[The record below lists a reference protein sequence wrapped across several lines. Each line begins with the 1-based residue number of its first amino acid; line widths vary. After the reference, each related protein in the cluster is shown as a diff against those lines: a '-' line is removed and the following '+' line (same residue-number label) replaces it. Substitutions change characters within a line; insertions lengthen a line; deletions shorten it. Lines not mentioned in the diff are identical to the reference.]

1 VKPKVKDVSSALR
14 AVARPIQEFLRLESS
29 SGILLFVFTALALM
43 WANSAW
49 AHSYDEIWHT
59 EISIGIGSYAVSKSL
74 LHWIND
80 GLMAL
85 FFFVVG
91 LEIKREMLIGE
102 LASLRKALLPVI
114 AALGGMIMPA
124 LIYVVLNRGTERI
137 AGWGIPMATDIAFS
151 LGVLALLGGR
161 IPIQLKV
168 FLTAFA
174 IVDDIGAVIVI
185 AFFYASGFVWS
196 HLLLAA
202 ILLLL
207 LVAANW
213 MGVRHPLVYAILGF
227 LLWIAF
233 LDSGIHGTVAGVLI
247 AMTIP
252 ARSTLDRQEFL
263 ERSYGILRQLE
274 RGEKMEGSMAAE
286 EGPQASVRAL
296 AELAEEVEAPTQR
309 FEHALHPWV
318 TFFIM
323 PLFALA
329 NAGVTFEQGV
339 GALVMNPAALG
350 VFLGLV
356 LGKQLGITLF
366 SWTAV
371 KIRIASLPTAVTWRH
386 IYGVGWLGGIGFTM
400 SLFIASLAFGPSP
413 VLDASKLGIYAAS
426 VVSGLGGLWILRR
439 KVVVSKGRQRQE
451 AA

>member
-1 VKPKVKDVSSALR
+1 MGLQPKAGEVRHAVRS
-14 AVARPIQEFLRLESS
+14 VARPIQDFLRLESS
-29 SGILLFVFTALALM
+29 SGILLFLFTAVALV
-43 WANSAW
+43 WANSPW
-49 AHSYDEIWHT
+49 AGSYGELWHT
-59 EISIGIGSYAVSKSL
+59 EISLGVGSIGVSRSL

-102 LASLRKALLPVI
+102 LASLRKALLPVV
-114 AALGGMIMPA
+114 AALGGMLVPA
-124 LIYVVLNRGTERI
+124 LIFMALNWGTDSI

-151 LGVLALLGGR
+151 LGVLALLGRR

-185 AFFYASGFVWS
+185 AFFYASGIIWS
-196 HLLLAA
+196 HLLVAA
-202 ILLLL
+202 ILFLLL
-207 LVAANW
+207 IVANW
-213 MGVRHPLVYAILGF
+213 AGVRHPLVYAILGL

-233 LDSGIHGTVAGVLI
+233 LDSGIHATVSGVLI

-252 ARSTLDRQEFL
+252 ARSTLDRRGFL
-263 ERSYGILRQLE
+263 EKAYAILRQLE
-274 RGEKMEGSMAAE
+274 RGDRKEGLETTEPS
-286 EGPQASVRAL
+286 PQPSVRAL
-296 AELAEEVEAPTQR
+296 AELAENVEAPTQR

-323 PLFALA
+323 PLFALS

-339 GALVMNPAALG
+339 GTLAMNSAALG

-366 SWTAV
+366 SWAAV
-371 KIRIASLPTAVTWRH
+371 KIRLASLPNGVTWRH

-400 SLFIASLAFGPSP
+400 SLFIASLAFGPGP
-413 VLDASKLGIYAAS
+413 AVDASKIGIYAAS
-426 VVSGLGGLWILRR
+426 VVSGLGGLIILGR
-439 KVVVSKGRQRQE
+439 KY
-451 AA
+451 